1 MIRSARDF
9 GNLVR
14 SHRKV
19 MGITQAELAA
29 RIGSGERFVVDLE
42 SGKPSCQLE
51 KSLLAAV
58 EVGVQLSA
66 VSSASTQ
73 DDDEL
78 AHIPSFR

>member
-14 SHRKV
+14 TRRKA

-58 EVGVQLSA
+58 EVGIQLSA
-66 VSSASTQ
+66 EPPEHPQ

-78 AHIPSFR
+78 AHVPSFR